1 MQRSYMRQIQVQGKD
16 IRGLSDVLARGR
28 NSSTRQIFRRRY
40 CQTPSPAD
48 LTQGLKFSDLTEQL
62 DFLGTIRQLR
72 HATLV
77 RTDPAHDARVKQPND
92 EFGRISALIIG
103 RLAQLHVDFL
113 RLLRRAFRI
122 GVARRNGSCMTASS
136 LITDSSIGPPALVRL
151 CIHSP
156 CGVSVDGRPP
166 AAAMAWNS
174 VRNTGVMKLDSV
186 RLANNV
192 GSTASGTCIRVAMNC
207 CSQMNTASSMR

>member
-1 MQRSYMRQIQVQGKD
+1 MFASYSCNARICGRSKCKAKTFGGYRTFWHAAETQVHDRYSGDVIAKHPRLQI
-16 IRGLSDVLARGR
+16 
-28 NSSTRQIFRRRY
+28 
-40 CQTPSPAD
+40 

-92 EFGRISALIIG
+92 EFGRLSALIIG

-122 GVARRNGSCMTASS
+122 GVARRQ
-136 LITDSSIGPPALVRL
+136 R
-151 CIHSP
+151 
-156 CGVSVDGRPP
+156 
-166 AAAMAWNS
+166 
-174 VRNTGVMKLDSV
+174 
-186 RLANNV
+186 
-192 GSTASGTCIRVAMNC
+192 
-207 CSQMNTASSMR
+207 